1 MSIRPLLPGQGVPQ
15 TDQPRATSSDAQGWQ
30 QALLGALQRPMSAST
45 PLAPRQ
51 SISPT
56 SAPVPV
62 DGVREQA
69 AAKLAALQQAIG
81 NFFQQQGADMTDGTR
96 LQLGADGRL
105 QISGHPLDTSLQQA
119 LDANTALQQQFADV
133 ASGQAFL
140 RATDETAAFQRAY
153 AANPKVAVAQYGHL
167 LNANR
172 PEPALQLQ
180 VQAGQWQAR
189 FV

>member
-1 MSIRPLLPGQGVPQ
+1 MSIRPLLPGQGLPQ
-15 TDQPRATSSDAQGWQ
+15 TDQPRTSSSDAQGWQ
-30 QALLGALQRPMSAST
+30 QALLGALQRSTATST
-45 PLAPRQ
+45 PLAPRPGTQ
-51 SISPT
+51 PV

-81 NFFQQQGADMTDGTR
+81 NVFQQQGVTTSDGAR

-105 QISGHPLDTSLQQA
+105 QLSGAQAADAVQQA
-119 LDANTALQQQFADV
+119 LDADSALQQQFADV

-140 RATDETAAFQRAY
+140 RAADETAAFQRAY

-172 PEPALQLQ
+172 PEPVFQLHA
-180 VQAGQWQAR
+180 QAGQWQAR
-189 FV
+189 FI